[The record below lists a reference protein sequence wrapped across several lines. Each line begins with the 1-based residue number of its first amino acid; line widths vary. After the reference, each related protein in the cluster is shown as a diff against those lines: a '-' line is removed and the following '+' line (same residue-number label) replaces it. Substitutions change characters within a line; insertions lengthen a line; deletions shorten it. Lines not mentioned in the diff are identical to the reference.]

1 MNFSKRLLVI
11 LIGAWLPIALISA
24 WWVSSADSENPYFPP
39 LSIIW
44 DRFIELWVSDQFMI
58 NVVPSLRNL
67 AVGFGLACFI
77 GIIGGSLLGG
87 SKSLGRYFEP
97 FIDFQRSIPAVA
109 TVPIFIVI
117 FGLDAEM
124 RIAAITFAAS
134 MPILIA
140 TIQGVRATD
149 TTVIETATVFRLSR
163 SQILWRVR
171 LPAAMPLIFSG
182 LQVGLQIAFVVTIAS
197 EYLGAGFGIGAFTL
211 IAADSFLIL
220 DAWTGVIL
228 MGLLGYAINIIF
240 DVVERFS
247 LRWYIGQKKLA

>member
-11 LIGAWLPIALISA
+11 LIGAWLPIALVSA

-39 LSIIW
+39 LSMIW
-44 DRFIELWVSDQFMI
+44 DRFIELWASDQFMI

-67 AVGFGLACFI
+67 AAGFALACFI

-140 TIQGVRATD
+140 TIQGIRATD

-211 IAADSFLIL
+211 IATDSFLIL

-240 DVVERFS
+240 DVVERIS

>member
-1 MNFSKRLLVI
+1 MRITHRLLAI
-11 LIGAWLPIALISA
+11 LIGAWLPIALVA
-24 WWVSSADSENPYFPP
+24 WWWTASADSTDPYFPP
-39 LSIIW
+39 LSAIW
-44 DRFIELWVSDQFMI
+44 ARFTELWFSDQFTI

-67 AVGFGLACFI
+67 AIGYFLGVLI
-77 GIIGGSLLGG
+77 GIVGGALLGG
-87 SKSLGRYFEP
+87 SRTAAAYVEP

-109 TVPIFIVI
+109 TVPIFIII
-117 FGLDAEM
+117 FGLDFEM
-124 RIAAITFAAS
+124 RIAAITFAATL
-134 MPILIA
+134 PIMIA

-149 TTVIETATVFRLSR
+149 ITQIETARVFRLTN
-163 SQILWRVR
+163 SQILWKVR

-240 DVVERFS
+240 DGAERIS
-247 LRWYIGQKKLA
+247 LRWYYGQRKLA